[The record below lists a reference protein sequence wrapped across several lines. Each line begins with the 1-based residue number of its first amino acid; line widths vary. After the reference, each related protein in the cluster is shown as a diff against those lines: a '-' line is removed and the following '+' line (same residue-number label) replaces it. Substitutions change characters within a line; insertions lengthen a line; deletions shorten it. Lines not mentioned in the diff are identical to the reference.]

1 MAANGTC
8 RVNEG
13 GAPGMIGFDQVVS
26 PLGTDTFLRDYWL
39 KTFVHIP
46 GTAGRFS
53 ELLTWADLDR
63 ILEQHRLLP
72 PRIKLFMDGQAI
84 DPAIYLTPPMFGVPR
99 LNAGG
104 LAVCIAQ
111 GASLILDDAQE
122 LTPKVRELIQAFQDS
137 VHTDAFANLY
147 AGWHTQKAF
156 DMHWDPQEAVVIQ
169 LCGKKRWKV
178 YRPTREHP
186 LKNDVEAPK
195 QPVGEPVWEGTV
207 SDGDVL
213 YIPRGWWHVAFPI
226 NEPSLHLTISLTPP
240 TGVDY
245 LGWAISRLREHA
257 EVRASLAPSAS
268 ESARSKTASSI
279 LKLLARTLGERSI
292 SDFLSEW
299 DANIRPNPHIRLQK
313 APYEQLSPVTDDCR
327 VRLASLHRLSFSAH
341 GDNFEFRAAG
351 RLWTVPKTLRAALGM
366 LHNAHDF
373 AVTDLVGA
381 LPDTSAKSDLLKS
394 LNVLA
399 HAGVILVEKN

>member
-111 GASLILDDAQE
+111 
-122 LTPKVRELIQAFQDS
+122 
-137 VHTDAFANLY
+137 
-147 AGWHTQKAF
+147 
-156 DMHWDPQEAVVIQ
+156 
-169 LCGKKRWKV
+169 
-178 YRPTREHP
+178 
-186 LKNDVEAPK
+186 
-195 QPVGEPVWEGTV
+195 
-207 SDGDVL
+207 
-213 YIPRGWWHVAFPI
+213 
-226 NEPSLHLTISLTPP
+226 
-240 TGVDY
+240 
-245 LGWAISRLREHA
+245 
-257 EVRASLAPSAS
+257 
-268 ESARSKTASSI
+268 
-279 LKLLARTLGERSI
+279 
-292 SDFLSEW
+292 
-299 DANIRPNPHIRLQK
+299 
-313 APYEQLSPVTDDCR
+313 
-327 VRLASLHRLSFSAH
+327 
-341 GDNFEFRAAG
+341 
-351 RLWTVPKTLRAALGM
+351 
-366 LHNAHDF
+366 
-373 AVTDLVGA
+373 
-381 LPDTSAKSDLLKS
+381 
-394 LNVLA
+394 
-399 HAGVILVEKN
+399 